1 LLKLN
6 FKVLLSVEVFE
17 IQEEVTQGKEA

>member
-1 LLKLN
+1 LELN